1 MDPAIAALWKKLN
14 LKDGMAV
21 AVEDR
26 HGALAAAVTELR
38 ATREVAPAPGPDT
51 AFLLAFAS
59 TLPEVQ
65 AFAEQARG
73 LAHEDPVVWIA
84 YPKGSS
90 RYRCEFNRDTG
101 WESLGAAG
109 FEPVRQVAIDADW
122 SALRFRRVGN
132 IASMTRS
139 FALTDAGREKA
150 ARGRTAQRPAQ

>member
-51 AFLLAFAS
+51 TFFVAFAI
-59 TLPEVQ
+59 TLAEVE
-65 AFAEQARG
+65 AIASRARQ
-73 LAHEDPVVWIA
+73 LTDPDPVVWIA
-84 YPKGSS
+84 YPKASS
-90 RYRCEFNRDTG
+90 TRYRCEFNRDSG
-101 WESLGAAG
+101 WAALGAAG
-109 FEPVRQVAIDADW
+109 YEPVRQVAIDADW
-122 SALRFRRVGN
+122 SALRFRRVAN

-139 FALTDAGREKA
+139 FALTDEGRAKA
-150 ARGRTAQRPAQ
+150 AQGRAAQ